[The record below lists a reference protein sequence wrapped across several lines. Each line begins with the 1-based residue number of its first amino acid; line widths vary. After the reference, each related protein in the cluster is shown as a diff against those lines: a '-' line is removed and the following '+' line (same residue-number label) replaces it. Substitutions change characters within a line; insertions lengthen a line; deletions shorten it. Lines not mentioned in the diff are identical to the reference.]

1 MKKTAKFTAKYLD
14 MLIEAAIVD
23 AYNESEQAGGF
34 FAMIEENL
42 ALPFLTQ
49 VLGQEVTVAK
59 VDIGPRDQIVAICS
73 RGKATQA
80 IPILDLPMPDPLPK
94 GAEWIEAYRRW
105 CGNWSGFIEIRSSC
119 RARSLAA
126 GSMSIPPFGKGSCW
140 GDFSAVRDRQSL

>member
-1 MKKTAKFTAKYLD
+1 MGKTAKFTTKYLD
-14 MLIEAAIVD
+14 KLIEEATTD

-59 VDIGPRDQIVAICS
+59 LDITKRDEIVAICA

-80 IPILDLPMPDPLPK
+80 IPILDLPMPNPRPE
-94 GAEWIEAYRRW
+94 GAEWIDAYRRW
-105 CGNWSGFIEIRSSC
+105 YGN
-119 RARSLAA
+119 
-126 GSMSIPPFGKGSCW
+126 
-140 GDFSAVRDRQSL
+140 